1 VKSEKGEGRK
11 EEWKREKR
19 RKGGKEEWRNGNKGC
34 MEDGAIEERSRMD
47 VLYVFCAD
55 LRRQYVA
62 ITVAMKI
69 SS

>member
-1 VKSEKGEGRK
+1 MRREKGERRNGRGRK
-11 EEWKREKR
+11 GE
-19 RKGGKEEWRNGNKGC
+19 KEEWRNGNKGG